1 VKGLRENPDPEPALI
16 QRAKEGEGAALRSL
30 LAEVGP
36 VVAQWA
42 LARTGDSDD
51 AADLAQ
57 EVLILMVR
65 KLSSFRGDSRFL
77 TWLFTVTRNQAIE
90 NHRSNARRERKMER
104 LGSHL
109 AQEHPVTRGPE
120 SEIDDRRIRNVVGTF
135 LRELPQRQRE
145 VFQMA
150 DIQGLS
156 SPEIGQILGLE
167 PGSVRAAL
175 FKARRALRRRI
186 LDQHPEFVEEY
197 TS

>member
-1 VKGLRENPDPEPALI
+1 VRGLHENPEPDPTLI
-16 QRAKEGEGAALRSL
+16 QRARQGEAAALGSL

-42 LARTGDSDD
+42 MVRTGDPDE

-57 EVLILMVR
+57 EVLILMTR
-65 KLSSFRGDSRFL
+65 KLASFRGDSRFL

-90 NHRSNARRERKMER
+90 RHRSLARRERKMER
-104 LGSHL
+104 LTSHM
-109 AQEHPVTRGPE
+109 AKDNPVPRGPE
-120 SEIDDRRIRNVVGTF
+120 SEIDGARIRNVVGSF

-150 DIQGLS
+150 EIQGLT

-175 FKARRALRRRI
+175 FKARRTLRRRI
-186 LDQHPEFVEEY
+186 LDQHPELVEEY
-197 TS
+197 AP

>member
-1 VKGLRENPDPEPALI
+1 MRGLRENPEPDPRLI
-16 QRAKEGEGAALRSL
+16 QRARQGETAALGSL

-36 VVAQWA
+36 IVAQWA
-42 LARTGDSDD
+42 MARTGDPDE

-57 EVLILMVR
+57 EVLILMTR
-65 KLSSFRGDSRFL
+65 KLDSFRGDSRFL

-90 NHRSNARRERKMER
+90 RHRSLARRERKMER
-104 LGSHL
+104 LTSHMVK
-109 AQEHPVTRGPE
+109 ENPVVRGPE
-120 SEIDDRRIRNVVGTF
+120 SEIDEARIRNVVGTF

-150 DIQGLS
+150 EIQGLT

-175 FKARRALRRRI
+175 FKARRTLRRRI
-186 LDQHPEFVEEY
+186 LDQHPELVEEY
-197 TS
+197 AP

>member
-1 VKGLRENPDPEPALI
+1 MRGLHENPEPDPTLI
-16 QRAKEGEGAALRSL
+16 QRARQGEAAALGSL

-42 LARTGDSDD
+42 MVRTGDPDE

-57 EVLILMVR
+57 EVLILMTR
-65 KLSSFRGDSRFL
+65 KLASFRGDSRFL

-90 NHRSNARRERKMER
+90 RHRSLARREQKMER
-104 LGSHL
+104 LTSHM
-109 AQEHPVTRGPE
+109 AKDNPVPRGPE
-120 SEIDDRRIRNVVGTF
+120 SEIDGARIRNVVGSF

-150 DIQGLS
+150 EIQGLT

-175 FKARRALRRRI
+175 FKARRTLRRRI
-186 LDQHPEFVEEY
+186 LDQHPELVEEY
-197 TS
+197 AP

>member
-1 VKGLRENPDPEPALI
+1 MRGLHENPEPDPTLI
-16 QRAKEGEGAALRSL
+16 QRARQGETAALGSL

-42 LARTGDSDD
+42 MARTGDSDE

-57 EVLILMVR
+57 EVLILMTR
-65 KLSSFRGDSRFL
+65 KLASFRGDSRFL

-90 NHRSNARRERKMER
+90 RHRSLARRERKMER
-104 LGSHL
+104 LTSHM
-109 AQEHPVTRGPE
+109 AKDNPVPRGPE
-120 SEIDDRRIRNVVGTF
+120 SEIDGARIRNVVGSF

-150 DIQGLS
+150 EIQGLT

-175 FKARRALRRRI
+175 FKARRTLRRRI
-186 LDQHPEFVEEY
+186 LDQHPELVEEY
-197 TS
+197 AP

>member
-1 VKGLRENPDPEPALI
+1 MRGLRENPEPDPTLI
-16 QRAKEGEGAALRSL
+16 QRAKEGETAALGSL

-42 LARTGDSDD
+42 MARTGDPDE

-57 EVLILMVR
+57 EVLILMTR
-65 KLSSFRGDSRFL
+65 KLASFRGDSRFL

-90 NHRSNARRERKMER
+90 RHRSLARRERKMER
-104 LGSHL
+104 LTSHM
-109 AQEHPVTRGPE
+109 ARESPVTPGPE
-120 SEIDDRRIRNVVGTF
+120 SGIDEAKIRNVVGTF

-150 DIQGLS
+150 EIQGLT

-175 FKARRALRRRI
+175 FKARRTLRRRI
-186 LDQHPEFVEEY
+186 LDQHPELVEEY
-197 TS
+197 AP